1 MIRISFPQ
9 KKDEIDDLYIQIIF
23 FVEIITLHT
32 KYVDSLK
39 IFIKIKKINLVQL
52 TFKIYVILNKSKF
65 HFFKTTSFL

>member
-32 KYVDSLK
+32 K
-39 IFIKIKKINLVQL
+39 IC
-52 TFKIYVILNKSKF
+52 
-65 HFFKTTSFL
+65 